1 MMTACYVKT
10 SLIREMLSML
20 QRTGVLFCVSSIH
33 YFFCKPELINI
44 TFTKKCG
51 SLYAILLLKINV
63 QKLVF
68 SKINNQ
74 TITP

>member
-44 TFTKKCG
+44 TYTWFSICNTFAKNKC
-51 SLYAILLLKINV
+51 
-63 QKLVF
+63 
-68 SKINNQ
+68 SKAS
-74 TITP
+74 TF

>member
-10 SLIREMLSML
+10 SLIREMLSMS
-20 QRTGVLFCVSSIH
+20 QRTGVLFCESSIH

-44 TFTKKCG
+44 TYTKKCG

>member
-20 QRTGVLFCVSSIH
+20 QRTGVMFCVSSIH

-44 TFTKKCG
+44 TYTKKKCG

-68 SKINNQ
+68 S
-74 TITP
+74 

>member
-10 SLIREMLSML
+10 SLIREMLSMS

-44 TFTKKCG
+44 IYTKKCG